1 MLTQLFVCLEAEVF
15 DSNLGKKIVALG
27 LTSVLSLPS
36 ASLPPA
42 VIQVLPHAFGAVVNV
57 RAGYWFV
64 FSFGFPYLEEAL
76 VRWLLV

>member
-27 LTSVLSLPS
+27 LTSLLSLPS

-57 RAGYWFV
+57 RACF
-64 FSFGFPYLEEAL
+64 AL
-76 VRWLLV
+76 I